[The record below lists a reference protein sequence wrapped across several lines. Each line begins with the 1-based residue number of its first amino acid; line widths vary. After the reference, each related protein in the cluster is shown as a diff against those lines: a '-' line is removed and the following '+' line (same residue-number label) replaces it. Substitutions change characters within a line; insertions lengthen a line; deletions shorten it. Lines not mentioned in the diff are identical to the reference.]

1 MTVLYKL
8 TCLNRLT
15 VLLIT
20 LVLLFVGVG
29 CSSDSNTHSLEVL
42 SLSGIELQDTEER
55 VWTEVELRELFRLP
69 DESDVGELILTPGT
83 VRADREGNIYVV
95 DFYASTIYGFNSTG
109 QYMAAY
115 GGVVGSGPGEFRR
128 ILDMG
133 VIGDSAVYV
142 VDNQARRVLYFR
154 SDGTYLRS
162 ENLDFAPIR
171 YRFTSDGRSYAMVE
185 GMSHMFESKKGPDV
199 VGFGVTPK
207 GLHGLPSMSGL
218 LGMLA
223 TFETNLIYVPRMLPI
238 LVQYKSD
245 GTVEY
250 ARGTPDWGKVRL
262 PEWKT
267 VEIAG
272 TQGYR
277 TEGER
282 VHGEVSAEEG
292 KIYVMIPGSES
303 DRDSELDGAVDVYDA
318 KTGDYEHSFRI
329 GQIKRPYLL
338 NQRIY
343 GIASD
348 TTVVV
353 YAME

>member
-8 TCLNRLT
+8 TCLNRLS

-20 LVLLFVGVG
+20 IVLLFLGVA

-55 VWTEVELRELFRLP
+55 VWAEVELRELFRLP
-69 DESDVGELILTPGT
+69 DESDDGELLLSPGA

-95 DFYASTIYGFNSTG
+95 DFRASAIYGFNSTG
-109 QYMAAY
+109 QHMATY
-115 GGVVGSGPGEFRR
+115 GGVSGSGPGEFRR

-133 VIGDSAVYV
+133 VTGDSAVYV

-154 SDGTYLRS
+154 SDGTFLRS

-171 YRFTSDGRSYAMVE
+171 YRVTSDGRSYAMVE

-199 VGFGVTPK
+199 VKFSVTPE
-207 GLHGLPSMSGL
+207 GSHGLPSTGGV
-218 LGMLA
+218 LGMLT
-223 TFETNLIYVPRMLPI
+223 TFEKNLIYVPRMLPV
-238 LVQYKSD
+238 LVQYKPD

-267 VEIAG
+267 VELAG
-272 TQGYR
+272 TLGYR
-277 TEGER
+277 VEGEH
-282 VHGEVSAEEG
+282 VHGEISVEEG
-292 KIYVMIPGSES
+292 KIYVMIIPGS
-303 DRDSELDGAVDVYDA
+303 DSDGAVDVYDA
-318 KTGDYEHSFRI
+318 KTGDYEHSVRI
-329 GQIKRPYLL
+329 GQIRSPYLL

-343 GIASD
+343 GIATD
-348 TTVVV
+348 TTAVV
-353 YAME
+353 YTME

>member
-1 MTVLYKL
+1 MSMLDKTN
-8 TCLNRLT
+8 CPNRPS
-15 VLLIT
+15 VFPVVI
-20 LVLLFVGVG
+20 VLLFVGVA
-29 CSSDSNTHSLEVL
+29 CSSDTDPHSLEML

-69 DESDVGELILTPGT
+69 DESEDGELFLAPGA

-95 DFYASTIYGFNSTG
+95 DFRASAIYGFNSTG
-109 QYMAAY
+109 QYMATY
-115 GGVVGSGPGEFRR
+115 GGVSGSGPGELRR

-154 SDGTYLRS
+154 HDGSFLRS
-162 ENLDFAPIR
+162 ENLDFAPTR

-199 VGFGVTPK
+199 VEFGVTPK
-207 GLHGLPSMSGL
+207 GPHGQHSAGGL
-218 LGMLA
+218 LGMLT
-223 TFETNLIYVPRMLPI
+223 TFEKNLIYVPRKLPV
-238 LVQYKSD
+238 LVQYKPD

-250 ARGTPDWGKVRL
+250 ARGTPDWGKVQL
-262 PEWKT
+262 PEWET
-267 VEIAG
+267 VEVG
-272 TQGYR
+272 GSQLYR
-277 TEGER
+277 TVGEH
-282 VHGEVSAEEG
+282 VHGEVSVEED
-292 KIYVMIPGSES
+292 KIYIMIPVSES
-303 DRDSELDGAVDVYDA
+303 DRAVDVYDA

-329 GQIKRPYLL
+329 GQINDPYLL

-343 GIASD
+343 GLASD

-353 YAME
+353 YTLE